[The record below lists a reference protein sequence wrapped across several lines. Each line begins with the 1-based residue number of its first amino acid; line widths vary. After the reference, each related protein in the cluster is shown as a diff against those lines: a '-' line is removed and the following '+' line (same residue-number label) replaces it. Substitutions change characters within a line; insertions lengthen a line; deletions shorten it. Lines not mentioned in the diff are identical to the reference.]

1 VPDGSTPIEGLL
13 QALQAQLEEFHA
25 YSDRVDR
32 LIDALVAAD
41 FPAVQS
47 AVAAQTAALSQ
58 VEAAERRRRAAEL
71 AVLHA
76 LTGRL
81 PASGGLRGALTISA
95 LVKRLPAQEAGALS
109 KLRDDILAALLS
121 LQTRQRQAAVLV
133 RAAQTISQRT
143 AAAAGVAGIGYGSRG
158 EQALIQSAGIGRQGR
173 WA

>member
-1 VPDGSTPIEGLL
+1 MADGSAHIESLL
-13 QALQAQLEEFHA
+13 GALQAQLEGFRA
-25 YSDRVDR
+25 YGERVDR
-32 LIDALVAAD
+32 LIAALVSAD
-41 FPAVQS
+41 FPAVQA

-81 PASGGLRGALTISA
+81 PASGGLRVSLTISA
-95 LVKRLPAQEAGALS
+95 LIKRLPAQEAAALA
-109 KLRDDILAALLS
+109 KLRGEILAALVN

-133 RAAQTISQRT
+133 RAAQTIMQRT
-143 AAAAGVAGIGYGSRG
+143 AAAAGVAGIGYGTRG
-158 EQALIQSAGIGRQGR
+158 ELAMIQQAEPGRQGR